1 LTFAKAHGSR
11 SPRRD
16 VPKFQSNYTKVAL
29 TARRPSANRRD
40 PASRLRRLQRR
51 RLSNAAPRSYWRK
64 TMTIYARGPRR
75 RTEPPRQP
83 LARAALALLP
93 SPTRTRGQPRRRMA
107 ARTLGSRADPGHGEP
122 SARGDDRQTAQ
133 TASHPPLRRRFRGQ
147 HVVQAAGARRRR
159 NSRSRERLTGPGEL
173 RTVDPVAVR
182 LARRKTECWANVSQC
197 PVYVDS
203 CRSRAPLGGQ
213 ESALSRHSGSG
224 TKCWISTTSVEN
236 GKRAQPPAAR
246 HGSDAPTLAPRAQ
259 RFASPQVVIEEAV

>member
-83 LARAALALLP
+83 LARAAPGATSQP
-93 SPTRTRGQPRRRMA
+93 YSNSRTTSAPNGCSNSGKPRRPRTR
-107 ARTLGSRADPGHGEP
+107 RA
-122 SARGDDRQTAQ
+122 
-133 TASHPPLRRRFRGQ
+133 
-147 HVVQAAGARRRR
+147 VCARRRSPNCSNGIASAASTPLSWPTR
-159 NSRSRERLTGPGEL
+159 CAG
-173 RTVDPVAVR
+173 
-182 LARRKTECWANVSQC
+182 RRCASPPKQSK
-197 PVYVDS
+197 P
-203 CRSRAPLGGQ
+203 RAPHRTWRTQNG
-213 ESALSRHSGSG
+213 GSG
-224 TKCWISTTSVEN
+224 RGQVGT
-236 GKRAQPPAAR
+236 
-246 HGSDAPTLAPRAQ
+246 
-259 RFASPQVVIEEAV
+259 PQD